1 MNHIR
6 SIIGATWLILLSFM
20 PLTGHTGEVAVLVV
34 TSRNATVSQQLSQQQ
49 IADLFL
55 GQSYGASRL
64 KPIDSSD
71 EVLRERFYQEVAGM
85 SANRAR
91 AIWARLVFSTRQVP
105 PREMSPEAA
114 AQQLLGSEDII
125 TYLYRD
131 HLPKGAKV
139 LLTLP

>member
-6 SIIGATWLILLSFM
+6 SIIGATWLILSSFM
-20 PLTGHTGEVAVLVV
+20 PLTGHAGEVAVLVV
-34 TSRNATVSQQLSQQQ
+34 TSRNVTVPQLSQQQ

-55 GQSYGASRL
+55 GQSYGALRL

>member
-1 MNHIR
+1 
-6 SIIGATWLILLSFM
+6 
-20 PLTGHTGEVAVLVV
+20 
-34 TSRNATVSQQLSQQQ
+34 
-49 IADLFL
+49 
-55 GQSYGASRL
+55 
-64 KPIDSSD
+64 
-71 EVLRERFYQEVAGM
+71 M

>member
-1 MNHIR
+1 MKNIQT
-6 SIIGATWLILLSFM
+6 IIGSTLTIFWLLVPTWAYSGDASI
-20 PLTGHTGEVAVLVV
+20 LVV
-34 TSRNATVSQQLSQQQ
+34 ASSHANVSQVSPQQ

-55 GQSYGASRL
+55 GQSYGELKL
-64 KPIDSSD
+64 KPIDSND
-71 EVLRERFYQEVAGM
+71 EALRERFYQGVAGM

-91 AIWARLVFSTRQVP
+91 AVWARLVFSTRQVP
-105 PREMSPEAA
+105 PREMSPEVATKH
-114 AQQLLGSEDII
+114 LLGTEDSV

>member
-1 MNHIR
+1 MNHIQ
-6 SIIGATWLILLSFM
+6 SIIGATWLILSSFM
-20 PLTGHTGEVAVLVV
+20 PLTGHAGEVAVLVV
-34 TSRNATVSQQLSQQQ
+34 ASRNATVPQLSQQQ

-55 GQSYGASRL
+55 GQSYGALRL
-64 KPIDSSD
+64 RPIDSSD

-114 AQQLLGSEDII
+114 AQQLLGSESII